1 MAARRPTKK
10 WRNPPKGSGMYEL
23 TVRGKFSA
31 AHALRGYAGD
41 CARMHG
47 HNWSVEIV
55 VCAETLGP
63 DGLAVDF
70 RDLKSA
76 LDEAVSQLD
85 HRYINEV
92 PPFDEIN
99 PSSEHIAKWLFEDMS
114 AKVDGLGVR
123 LAGVRV
129 GENDTCS
136 VSYDGNV

>member
-1 MAARRPTKK
+1 MKR
-10 WRNPPKGSGMYEL
+10 RNPPKGSEMYEL

-31 AHALRGYAGD
+31 AHALREYAGD

-47 HNWSVEIV
+47 HNWSIEIV
-55 VCAETLGP
+55 VRAETLAP

-76 LDEAVSQLD
+76 LDETLSQLD

-92 PPFDEIN
+92 PPFDKIN
-99 PSSEHIAKWLFEDMS
+99 PSSEHIAKWLFERMS
-114 AKVDGLGVR
+114 AKLDALGVR
-123 LAGVRV
+123 LARVRV

>member
-1 MAARRPTKK
+1 
-10 WRNPPKGSGMYEL
+10 MYEL

-31 AHALRGYAGD
+31 AHALREYAGD

-55 VCAETLGP
+55 VRAESLGP

-70 RDLKSA
+70 RDLKSV
-76 LDEAVSQLD
+76 LDETLSQLD

-99 PSSEHIAKWLFEDMS
+99 PSSEHIAKWLFERMS
-114 AKVDGLGVR
+114 AELDGLGVR
-123 LAGVRV
+123 LARVRV